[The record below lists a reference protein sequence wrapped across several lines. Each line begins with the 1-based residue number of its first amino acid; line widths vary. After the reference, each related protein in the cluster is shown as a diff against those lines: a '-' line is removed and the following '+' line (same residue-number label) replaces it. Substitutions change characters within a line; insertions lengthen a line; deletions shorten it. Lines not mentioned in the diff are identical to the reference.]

1 MAANIS
7 QLSDDYLFRA
17 QLLYPATDYAAQRAW
32 LAGLYLEAAELDG
45 SEVTNF
51 TFKGSSSQSQF
62 RGATPEDYRLA
73 LKAAIQQIDSLIAG
87 ATASNFKRPFGFR
100 WNLPPAVALDNAAS
114 RAHTIPP
121 P

>member
-17 QLLYPATDYAAQRAW
+17 KLLYSPTDYATQRTW
-32 LAGLYLEAAELDG
+32 LAGLYLDAAELDG

-51 TFKGSSSQSQF
+51 TFKGASSQSQF

-73 LKAAIQQIDSLIAG
+73 LKSAIEQLDSLIAG
-87 ATASNFKRPFGFR
+87 ATASNFKRPFGVR
-100 WNLPPAVALDNAAS
+100 WGFPPAVALDNVDRPS
-114 RAHTIPP
+114 RTLLP
-121 P
+121 